1 MQYVVERSLS
11 LINRFPGS
19 ADDGEKGEGSDITCC
34 AEGGRKPI
42 DKSFKHPECFEIEI
56 PRNDPFYA
64 RLGQKCME
72 FVRSMPAERPEC
84 NLGPRE
90 QVERIFLL
98 SYFIRNE

>member
-1 MQYVVERSLS
+1 MTCAIYIRIISH
-11 LINRFPGS
+11 LIANVSIPGN

-34 AEGGRKPI
+34 AEGGREPI
-42 DKSFKHPECFEIEI
+42 DKDFKHPECFEIEI

-90 QVERIFLL
+90 QVEILFLY
-98 SYFIRNE
+98 S

>member
-1 MQYVVERSLS
+1 MISHLMGNAPIS
-11 LINRFPGS
+11 GN

-34 AEGGRKPI
+34 AEGGREPI
-42 DKSFKHPECFEIEI
+42 DKDFKHPECFEIEI

-90 QVERIFLL
+90 QV
-98 SYFIRNE
+98 